1 LHIAAKALVDY
12 RLSGGPSSSTVV
24 HLINP
29 QPTPWSLFA
38 KVIAA
43 NMSTELVT
51 FQEWLDKLEKAG
63 TGSTAQEYSN
73 VEVMRAIP
81 ALRLLPFFRSV
92 APKITSS
99 PNALGFVRL
108 SSESAVRLSPALSSS
123 MALKEEDV
131 KSWLRYWESVG
142 FIKGSSGSF

>member
-24 HLINP
+24 HLIHP

-38 KVIAA
+38 KVIATDV
-43 NMSTELVT
+43 SIELVT

-63 TGSTAQEYSN
+63 NAETGQEYSDI
-73 VEVMRAIP
+73 EVMRAIP
-81 ALRLLPFFRSV
+81 ALRLLPFFRSI
-92 APKITSS
+92 APKTENSQ
-99 PNALGFVRL
+99 NALGFARL

-123 MALKEEDV
+123 MALKEEDG
-131 KSWLRYWESVG
+131 KSWLRYWKSVG
-142 FIKGSSGSF
+142 FIKGSQ